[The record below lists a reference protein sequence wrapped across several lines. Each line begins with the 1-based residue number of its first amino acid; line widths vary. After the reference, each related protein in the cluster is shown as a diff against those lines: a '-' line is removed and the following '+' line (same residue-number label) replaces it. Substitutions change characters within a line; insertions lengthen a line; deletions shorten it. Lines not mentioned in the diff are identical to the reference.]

1 MCSVRF
7 YEGFEVIRLKELQ
20 VWLAE
25 NVIDIPE
32 PQEVTLSDFEI
43 NWSKWS
49 GKFKVRFDEFECQY
63 TFGLEMEITGF
74 PKFYFPMFTSPLGV
88 PASYR
93 AIGITSNTDKAI
105 SEALR
110 LTFPKLKPLGRN
122 RVTGIEITYQSAVE
136 DRLSKEAIEE
146 TRSLVIEDYSVT
158 VRVEDMGFSAAQLSS
173 SKG

>member
-1 MCSVRF
+1 MVF
-7 YEGFEVIRLKELQ
+7 DEEYEARRLKELQ

-25 NVIDIPE
+25 NATEIPE
-32 PQEVTLSDFEI
+32 PQEVTLFDFEM

-49 GKFKVRFDEFECQY
+49 GKFKVRFDEFECQD
-63 TFGLEMEITGF
+63 TFGLEMEMTGF

-93 AIGITSNTDKAI
+93 AIEITSNTHKAV

-146 TRSLVIEDYSVT
+146 TRSLVVEDYSVT
-158 VRVEDMGFSAAQLSS
+158 VRLEDMGFPAAQLSNS
-173 SKG
+173 ED

>member
-1 MCSVRF
+1 MVF
-7 YEGFEVIRLKELQ
+7 DEEYEARRLKDLQ

-25 NVIDIPE
+25 NVIEIPE
-32 PQEVTLSDFEI
+32 PQEVTLFDFEM

-49 GKFKVRFDEFECQY
+49 GKFKVRFDEFECQD
-63 TFGLEMEITGF
+63 TFGLEMEMTGF
-74 PKFYFPMFTSPLGV
+74 PKFYFPLFTSPLGV

-93 AIGITSNTDKAI
+93 AIEVTSNTHKAI

-136 DRLSKEAIEE
+136 DRLSREAIEE
-146 TRSLVIEDYSVT
+146 TRSLVVEDYSVT
-158 VRVEDMGFSAAQLSS
+158 VRLEDMGFPAAQLSNS
-173 SKG
+173 ED

>member
-1 MCSVRF
+1 MVF
-7 YEGFEVIRLKELQ
+7 DEEYEANRLKELKL
-20 VWLAE
+20 WLAE

-32 PQEVTLSDFEI
+32 PQEVTLFDFEI

-49 GKFKVRFDEFECQY
+49 GEFKVRFDEFECQEK
-63 TFGLEMEITGF
+63 FGLAMEMTGF

-122 RVTGIEITYQSAVE
+122 RVTGIEITYQSPVE
-136 DRLSKEAIEE
+136 ARLSKQSIEE
-146 TRSLVIEDYSVT
+146 TRAIVVEDYSVS
-158 VRVEDMGFSAAQLSS
+158 VRLDDLNSS
-173 SKG
+173 VA

>member
-1 MCSVRF
+1 MVF
-7 YEGFEVIRLKELQ
+7 DEEYEARRLKDLQ

-25 NVIDIPE
+25 NVIEISE
-32 PQEVTLSDFEI
+32 PQEVTLFDFEM

-49 GKFKVRFDEFECQY
+49 GKFKVRFDEFECQD
-63 TFGLEMEITGF
+63 TFGLEMEMTGF

-93 AIGITSNTDKAI
+93 AIEITSNTHKAV

-146 TRSLVIEDYSVT
+146 TRSLVVEDYSVT
-158 VRVEDMGFSAAQLSS
+158 VRLEDMGFPAAQLSNS
-173 SKG
+173 ED

>member
-1 MCSVRF
+1 MVF
-7 YEGFEVIRLKELQ
+7 DEEYEARRLKDLQ

-25 NVIDIPE
+25 NVIEIPE
-32 PQEVTLSDFEI
+32 PQEVTLFDFEM

-49 GKFKVRFDEFECQY
+49 GKFKVRFDEFECQD
-63 TFGLEMEITGF
+63 TFGLEMEMTGF

-93 AIGITSNTDKAI
+93 AIEITSNTHKAV

-146 TRSLVIEDYSVT
+146 TRSLVVEDYSVT
-158 VRVEDMGFSAAQLSS
+158 VRLEDMGFPAAQLSNS
-173 SKG
+173 ED